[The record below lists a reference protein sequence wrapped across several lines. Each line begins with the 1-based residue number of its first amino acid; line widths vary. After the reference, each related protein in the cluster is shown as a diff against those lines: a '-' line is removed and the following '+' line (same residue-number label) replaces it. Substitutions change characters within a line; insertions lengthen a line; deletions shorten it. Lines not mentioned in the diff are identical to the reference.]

1 MEQHSN
7 PSPYTKLPNILL
19 LFSQILTTG
28 VYSSFFL
35 TTYLTF
41 EDSIFQKRLNFY
53 YHSLVFIFFIGFIV
67 STLALFFQYH
77 NSRKA
82 NDDTSEEPP
91 KWFNSSRL
99 YLYFLSGLLL
109 QIILYL
115 FINGFELLNFVI
127 FLLAVGSILG
137 IARTFSLKTK
147 FDSWNHPT
155 TAGGIIEGTISLGAI
170 AGLWAFATTDLSRVF
185 AWIILITLI
194 FEILTLWSRFRYLS
208 RCSYPT
214 QETLKMMLGSHIAL
228 FAVRF
233 ILGLVMPLVYLIWVM
248 FISNLSLLPIML
260 MIFVGE
266 LSERI
271 LFFITIVEQSDIKP
285 QNGENLSENN

>member
-19 LFSQILTTG
+19 LFSQMLTTG

-67 STLALFFQYH
+67 STLALFFQYR

-82 NDDTSEEPP
+82 NDDRGEEPP
-91 KWFNSSRL
+91 EWFNSSRL

>member
-7 PSPYTKLPNILL
+7 PSPYAKLPNILL
-19 LFSQILTTG
+19 LFSQMLTTG